1 MAERNTQH
9 IGEVS
14 IPPADMTD
22 VPGMGKPYI
31 RGTTITTRRVWR
43 LYQKGGIAEVLSQF
57 PILTEQDVTAAVL
70 FEEKQNEHYSLR

>member
-1 MAERNTQH
+1 MSGRNIQY

-14 IPPADMTD
+14 IPPKDMTD
-22 VPGMGKPYI
+22 VPGMGKPFI

-57 PILTEQDVTAAVL
+57 PVLTERDITAAVL
-70 FEEKQNEHYSLR
+70 FEEKQNEHHTLR